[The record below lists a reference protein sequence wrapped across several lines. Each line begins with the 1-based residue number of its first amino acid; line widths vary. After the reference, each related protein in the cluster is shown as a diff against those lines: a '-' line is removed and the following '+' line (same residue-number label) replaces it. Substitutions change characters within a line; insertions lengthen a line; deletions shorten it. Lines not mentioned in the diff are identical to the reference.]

1 MLVYQLL
8 KQQMDDELD
17 AILESYR
24 TNMRAGQYNSQFNG
38 QNVDG
43 EFVMDYYRQMLAG
56 FPPGSTEYETIN
68 SKLKAFEQ
76 QYQDDVQNLIIN
88 SMNNGT
94 KIDFGLLG
102 SGFSNKG
109 ISEVSLSDIRG
120 WSEERI
126 AALEADGRATEAD
139 ALRGTVY
146 VAGFNVEFDGK
157 KAAYTRGDISAAQM
171 ADWLKGQLKDAL
183 AQGLTKQS
191 QAYRDI
197 NIAMADYLKTAKT
210 EGQNSKFEAYQEKVF
225 GTLGELDKIAGK
237 ILENYKG
244 SYDYAILQ
252 AGAAG
257 DERFGY
263 TPNLA
268 ILNKLAEGFNNGS
281 IPGAFSDIM
290 EYSNT
295 GAPGDLQDVFSQA
308 SLEVMATLQQIKD
321 AGFSGVSDAQL
332 RELSRFTGLQLNA
345 VGLFVAN
352 AGTSIEGSVSAGLM
366 TIRDELK
373 TAGMVMDLDQD
384 TGRTV
389 MVGGH
394 PEMVKDALASLKGRA
409 GDSAQTGWMNDLA
422 EGYIPNSVIDE
433 KKYDLNGDGRV
444 AIDELAESAKGMSK
458 GEFEMLEKQINNS
471 AASLFTP
478 QLPGG
483 GGIDAVTLISAAS
496 NSAWNTARLDSGD
509 VMVVRPNGMVEYSSD
524 PFRGGGV
531 SQAVPQAVMYKGKVV
546 TAYVQPAKIYSDQ
559 EMAGPSP
566 WPGHGM
572 EIFIYNG
579 INMKEPTVSISG
591 SFKNDDGTTSNQVRQ
606 VPLRVWTEYLEK
618 NGIPTDPFGEI
629 SDGVFGIRISE
640 GADPTKITGQWV
652 QDAFLRS
659 NTNSIWSVPEAANLS
674 DPMTYGVGYLTDE
687 NTRAKLFNDAFS
699 DTDGILKRAAE
710 IAANVG
716 RVTPVR
722 SDIAAAVAER
732 MPTIYNGMNTK
743 LLYDTLK
750 ESKPFNDL
758 LTVKFPQFK
767 PQLLPNIDTTSTWS
781 PVTQAAPGAGSPY
794 VRLPNPGSLAPVPG
808 VPSLTPGIAPKKP
821 ISSTTPGTFQD
832 RAFRNMPKSKPIT
845 SNTQNVATKTGLG
858 IKSNTSASKI
868 NTTINKPKFTQAQIS
883 QSLIDFRAGEREG

>member
-17 AILESYR
+17 AILEAYR

-76 QYQDDVQNLIIN
+76 QYQDDIQNLIIN

-120 WSEERI
+120 WSQDRI
-126 AALEADGRATEAD
+126 AELEADGRATEAD

-157 KAAYTRGDISAAQM
+157 KAAYTRGDITASQM

-183 AQGLTKQS
+183 AQGLTKES

-210 EGQNSKFEAYQEKVF
+210 EGQNAKFEEYQEKVF
-225 GTLGELDKIAGK
+225 GVLGELDKLAGK
-237 ILENYKG
+237 ILEGYDGAYK
-244 SYDYAILQ
+244 YAIMQ
-252 AGAAG
+252 AGASG
-257 DERFGY
+257 DENFGY

-268 ILNKLAEGFNNGS
+268 ILNKLAEGFNNGT
-281 IPGAFSDIM
+281 IPEAFNDIM
-290 EYSNT
+290 EYANT
-295 GAPGDLQDVFSQA
+295 GAPGDLQDLFSQA
-308 SLEVMATLQQIKD
+308 SLEAMAELQKMKES
-321 AGFSGVSDAQL
+321 GFSGVSDAQL
-332 RELSRFTGLQLNA
+332 RELARFTSQQANA

-352 AGTSIEGSVSAGLM
+352 AGARIEGSVSAGLM
-366 TIRDELK
+366 SIRDELK
-373 TAGMVMDLDQD
+373 TAGMMMDIDQD

-389 MVGGH
+389 AIGGH
-394 PEMVKDALASLKGRA
+394 PEMVMDALATLKGRP
-409 GDSAQTGWMNDLA
+409 GDSSVTGWMNDLA
-422 EGYIPNSVIDE
+422 DGYIPNSVIDE
-433 KKYDLNGDGRV
+433 KKYDLDGDGKV
-444 AIDELAESAKGMSK
+444 AIDELAQSAKGMSK
-458 GEFEMLEKQINNS
+458 EEFSILEKQVLNS
-471 AASLFTP
+471 ASALFTP
-478 QLPGG
+478 QMPGG
-483 GGIDAVTLISAAS
+483 GGLDAVSLISAATNAS
-496 NSAWNTARLDSGD
+496 WNTARLDAGD
-509 VMVVRPNGMVEYSSD
+509 VMVVNPNGMVEYSSD

-531 SQAVPQAVMYKGKVV
+531 SQAIPQAVMYKGKVV

-559 EMAGPSP
+559 EMAGPQA

-591 SFKNDDGTTSNQVRQ
+591 AFKNDDGTTTNQVRQ
-606 VPLRVWTEYLEK
+606 VPLRVFTEYLEK

-629 SDGVFGIRISE
+629 SDGTFGIRIAE
-640 GADPTKITGQWV
+640 GADPTKISGQWV
-652 QDAFLRS
+652 QEAFLRS
-659 NTNSIWSVPEAANLS
+659 NANSIWSVPEAQNLS
-674 DPMTYGVGYLTDE
+674 EPMTYGVGYLTDE
-687 NTRAKLFNDAFS
+687 VTRGKLFNDAFS

-710 IAANVG
+710 IATNVG
-716 RVTPVR
+716 RVNPVR
-722 SDIAAAVAER
+722 ADIAAAVAER
-732 MPTIYNGMNTK
+732 MPAIYNGMNTK

-767 PQLLPNIDTTSTWS
+767 PQAFDVGNTWS
-781 PVTQAAPGAGSPY
+781 PVSQAAPGAGSPY
-794 VRLPNPGSLAPVPG
+794 VRLPNPGALAPVPG
-808 VPSLTPGIAPKKP
+808 TPSLTPGLAPKKP
-821 ISSTTPGTFQD
+821 SSSTTPQTFQD
-832 RAFRNMPKSKPIT
+832 RAFRNMPTTKPIT
-845 SNTQNVATKTGLG
+845 ANTQNTATKTNLG
-858 IKSNTSASKI
+858 IKSNTTAAKI
-868 NTTINKPKFTQAQIS
+868 NTTINKPKFTQAQVN
-883 QSLIDFRAGEREG
+883 QSLIDFRAGERQG